1 MPTLKLT
8 RKAVSSIQPLEKP
21 VIFYDEDLK
30 GFGLKVM
37 PSGTRTWI
45 IEYRPGAGGRGVAK
59 KRIKIGTPATHS
71 PEAARDEAARTL
83 ARVTLGADPAA
94 QRAEERTA
102 PSVKEVLK
110 WFLQKHVE
118 AKRKGSTADFY
129 RHVIEKHINPE
140 IGSMRAAQ
148 VTKADVARMQ
158 AAISRRRDGK
168 TGGKTIANRALAI
181 LSAAYGWAAGEGLV
195 PEGCNPVSRV
205 ERYVE
210 NSKERYLTSEELAAL
225 GEALIEAETVGVP
238 YAVDETKA
246 KAKHAPKA
254 ESRRVIF
261 SPAVTAAIRLLVLTG
276 CRLREILHLTWR
288 EVDLE
293 RGLLFLGDSK
303 TGKKTVVLSSAAIA
317 IIKAIPRIG
326 VYVIAS
332 ESAGTKEE
340 KPRADLKRPWSA
352 ISKRAGL
359 DGVRLHDLRHTFASI
374 GAGSGLG
381 LPIIGRLLGHADS
394 KTTEKYAHLA
404 SDPVRRSADIIADRI
419 TAAMGGS

>member
-1 MPTLKLT
+1 
-8 RKAVSSIQPLEKP
+8 
-21 VIFYDEDLK
+21 
-30 GFGLKVM
+30 
-37 PSGTRTWI
+37 
-45 IEYRPGAGGRGVAK
+45 
-59 KRIKIGTPATHS
+59 
-71 PEAARDEAARTL
+71 
-83 ARVTLGADPAA
+83 
-94 QRAEERTA
+94 
-102 PSVKEVLK
+102 VKEVLEF
-110 WFLQKHVE
+110 FLEKHVE

-140 IGSMRAAQ
+140 IGSMRAGQ
-148 VTKADVARMQ
+148 VTRADVARMQ

-168 TGGKTIANRALAI
+168 TGGKTISNRALAI

-195 PEGCNPVSRV
+195 LEGCNPVSRV

-210 NSKERYLTSEELAAL
+210 NSKERYLTSGELAAL

-238 YAVDETKA
+238 YAVDNTKA

-254 ESRRVIF
+254 ENRRVVF
-261 SPAVTAAIRLLVLTG
+261 SPSVTAAIRLLMLTG
-276 CRLREILHLTWR
+276 CRLREILHLTWK

-303 TGKKTVVLSSAAIA
+303 TGKKTVVLSSAAIV
-317 IIKAIPRIG
+317 IIEAIPQVG
-326 VYVIAS
+326 LYVIAS

-374 GAGSGLG
+374 GAGSGMG
-381 LPIIGRLLGHADS
+381 LPIIGRLLGHADA

-404 SDPVRRSADIIADRI
+404 SDPVRRAADAIADRI
-419 TAAMGGS
+419 AAAMGGQ